1 MPPRWKHSAMMAPG
15 GPELEILAPTGGRT
29 TVPLDPVPFLIGR
42 QDNNHL
48 VLRDNRASR
57 NHARIVFEADQY
69 WVEDLNSRN
78 GITVNGEKVERAVLA
93 DGSVIGFGMEE
104 SYALVFRSMR
114 PVGLR
119 TTAPAGLKRLRSILE
134 VARTLSGS
142 LSTDHVLA
150 SLLEAA
156 MSVTGCERGF
166 VLLREGKGLAI
177 RIGRDVAGAV
187 LSDKD
192 LTVPPEV
199 LCASLD
205 RRRELLSMTLE
216 EYGHIVC
223 VPLLRVSM
231 AGGEETAV
239 LGSVKDSVGVLYLE
253 SRQSRADLSGT
264 SGELLQSLA
273 VEASMILENAR
284 LIVQE
289 RLKERMERELDLA
302 RTIQRDLLPDQFPST
317 GWFRACGVSVS
328 SAQVGG
334 DYFDLMPV
342 GEDRWAAVLADVS
355 GKGVSSALLASF
367 LQGVFLAAT
376 GESTSAVTV
385 LERVNRFLLHRT
397 NGEKYATLV
406 LVTMDRAGRLVWV
419 NAGHCRP
426 LLWRRTGEVFELRAA
441 GLPVGMLEEATWETY
456 RQQAVPGDL
465 MVLYSDGCS
474 EARNSAGEMFGVRR
488 VGETLLEYAPQGAQA
503 VANGLRRAVEAF
515 AAGEEQGDDLTVLVV
530 EYHG

>member
-1 MPPRWKHSAMMAPG
+1 MGTPG
-15 GPELEILAPTGGRT
+15 VPELEILAPTGGRK
-29 TVPLDPVPFLIGR
+29 TVPLEPLPYRMGR
-42 QDNNHL
+42 QEDNQL

-57 NHARIVFEADQY
+57 HHARIVFEAGQY

-78 GITVNGEKVERAVLA
+78 GVTVNGQKVARAALVDGAVL
-93 DGSVIGFGMEE
+93 GFGVED
-104 SYALVFRSMR
+104 SYTLVFRAR
-114 PVGLR
+114 NGAEGAAPAAGLR
-119 TTAPAGLKRLRSILE
+119 RLRSVLE
-134 VARTLSGS
+134 VARTLTGS

-166 VLLREGKGLAI
+166 VLLREGRRLEL
-177 RIGRDVAGAV
+177 RIGRDSAGLV
-187 LSDKD
+187 LGEGD
-192 LTVPPEV
+192 LTAPPDV
-199 LCASLD
+199 LCAALES
-205 RRRELLSMTLE
+205 RRELLSMTVE
-216 EYGHIVC
+216 GYGQVVC

-239 LGSVKDSVGVLYLE
+239 LGSAREAVGLLCLE
-253 SRQSRADLSGT
+253 AGAGRADLAGLG
-264 SGELLQSLA
+264 GELLQSLA

-302 RTIQRDLLPDQFPST
+302 RTIQRDLLPERFPST
-317 GWFRACGVSVS
+317 GWFRACGLSVS

-334 DYFDLMPV
+334 DYFDLMEL
-342 GEDRWAAVLADVS
+342 GEERWAAVLADVS
-355 GKGVSSALLASF
+355 GKGVSSALLAAF

-376 GESTSAVTV
+376 GESTSAAAV
-385 LERVNRFLLHRT
+385 LERVNQFLLRRT

-406 LVTMDRAGRLVWV
+406 LVTVDREGRLVWV

-456 RQQAVPGDL
+456 RQQMEPGDVML
-465 MVLYSDGCS
+465 LYSDGCS
-474 EARNSAGEMFGVRR
+474 EARNGAGEMFGVGR
-488 VGETLLEYAPQGAQA
+488 VGEVLREYAGRGAQA
-503 VANGLRRAVEAF
+503 GVSGLRGAGEAF
-515 AAGEEQGDDLTVLVV
+515 AGGEARGADWTVLVV
-530 EYHG
+530 EYCG

>member
-1 MPPRWKHSAMMAPG
+1 MTASNG

-29 TVPLDPVPFLIGR
+29 SIPLEPVPFLIGR

-57 NHARIVFEADQY
+57 NHARIVFEAGQY

-78 GITVNGEKVERAVLA
+78 GITVNGEKVPRSVLL
-93 DGSVIGFGMEE
+93 DGSVVGFGMEE
-104 SYALVFRSMR
+104 SYELVFRTTR
-114 PVGLR
+114 QVGLR
-119 TTAPAGLKRLRSILE
+119 TTAPPAGLKRLRSILE

-166 VLLREGKGLAI
+166 VLLREGKGLGL
-177 RIGRDVAGAV
+177 RIGRDAAGAV
-187 LSDKD
+187 LGESDLK
-192 LTVPPEV
+192 VPPEV
-199 LCASLD
+199 LCAALD
-205 RRRELLSMTLE
+205 RRRELLSMTVE

-342 GEDRWAAVLADVS
+342 GEERWAAVLADVS

-376 GESTSAVTV
+376 GESTSAATV

-406 LVTMDRAGRLVWV
+406 LVTVDKLGRLVWV

-426 LLWRRTGEVFELRAA
+426 LLWRRTGEVFELRSA

-456 RQQAVPGDL
+456 RQQLMPGDL
-465 MVLYSDGCS
+465 MVLYSDGCN
-474 EARNSAGEMFGVRR
+474 EARNAAGEMFGVRR
-488 VGETLLEYAPQGAQA
+488 VGETLMAYAPQGAQA
-503 VANGLRRAVEAF
+503 VANGLRREVEAF

>member
-1 MPPRWKHSAMMAPG
+1 MGGPG
-15 GPELEILAPTGGRT
+15 VPELEILAPTGGRK
-29 TVPLDPVPFLIGR
+29 TVPLEPLPYRMGR
-42 QDNNHL
+42 QEDNHL

-57 NHARIVFEADQY
+57 HHARIVCEAGQY

-78 GITVNGEKVERAVLA
+78 GITVNGEKVARAALV
-93 DGSVIGFGMEE
+93 DGAVVGFGVED
-104 SYALVFRSMR
+104 SYTLVFRARSGAEGAGAG
-114 PVGLR
+114 PTAGLR
-119 TTAPAGLKRLRSILE
+119 RLRSILE
-134 VARTLSGS
+134 VARTLTGS

-156 MSVTGCERGF
+156 MSVTGCDRGF
-166 VLLREGKGLAI
+166 VLLREGRGLVL
-177 RIGRDVAGAV
+177 RIGRDSAGMV
-187 LSDKD
+187 LGEGD
-192 LTVPPEV
+192 LTAPPEV
-199 LCASLD
+199 LCAALES
-205 RRRELLSMTLE
+205 RRDLLSMTVE
-216 EYGHIVC
+216 GYGHVVC
-223 VPLLRVSM
+223 VPLLRVAM

-239 LGSVKDSVGVLYLE
+239 LGSAREAAGLLCLE
-253 SRQSRADLSGT
+253 SGPGRAELAGLG
-264 SGELLQSLA
+264 GELLQSLA

-289 RLKERMERELDLA
+289 RLKDRMERELDLA
-302 RTIQRDLLPDQFPST
+302 RTIQRDLLPDQFPLT

-334 DYFDLMPV
+334 DYFDLMEL
-342 GEDRWAAVLADVS
+342 GEGRWAAVLADVS
-355 GKGVSSALLASF
+355 GKGVSSALLAAF

-376 GESTSAVTV
+376 GESTSAAAV
-385 LERVNRFLLHRT
+385 LERVNWFLLRRT

-406 LVTMDRAGRLVWV
+406 LVTLDREGRLVWV

-456 RQQAVPGDL
+456 RQQVEPGDV

-474 EARNSAGEMFGVRR
+474 EARNGAGEMFGVGR
-488 VGETLLEYAPQGAQA
+488 VGEALRRFAAQGAQA
-503 VANGLRRAVEAF
+503 VAEGLRRAVEEF
-515 AAGEEQGDDLTVLVV
+515 AGGEAQGDDLTVLVV

>member
-1 MPPRWKHSAMMAPG
+1 MTGPSGGPKLPG
-15 GPELEILAPTGGRT
+15 GPELEILAPTGGKT
-29 TVPLDPVPFLIGR
+29 TVPLDPLPFLIGR

-57 NHARIVFEADQY
+57 NHARIVFAEGEY
-69 WVEDLNSRN
+69 WVEDQDSRN
-78 GITVNGEKVERAVLA
+78 GITVNGEKVGRAVLT
-93 DGSVIGFGMEE
+93 DGTVVGFGMEE
-104 SYALVFRSMR
+104 SYELIFRTVQR
-114 PVGLR
+114 VGLQ
-119 TTAPAGLKRLRSILE
+119 TGSPPSGLKRLRSILE

-166 VLLREGKGLAI
+166 VLLREGKELAI
-177 RIGRDVAGAV
+177 RIGRDASGAV
-187 LSDKD
+187 LSEAD
-192 LTVPPEV
+192 LTVPREV

-205 RRRELLSMTLE
+205 RRRELLAMTVDG
-216 EYGHIVC
+216 YGHIVC

-273 VEASMILENAR
+273 VEASIILENAR

-302 RTIQRDLLPDQFPST
+302 RTIQRDLLPDQFPAT
-317 GWFRACGVSVS
+317 GWFRASGVGVS

-376 GESTSAVTV
+376 GESTSAATV
-385 LERVNRFLLHRT
+385 LERVNRFLLRRT
-397 NGEKYATLV
+397 NGAKYATLV
-406 LVTMDRAGRLVWV
+406 LLTIDRAGRLVWV

-426 LLWRRTGEVFELRAA
+426 LLWRRTGEVFELPSA
-441 GLPVGMLEEATWETY
+441 GLPVGMLEEASWEMY
-456 RQQAVPGDL
+456 RQQLAPGDL

-474 EARNSAGEMFGVRR
+474 EARNAAGEMFGVRR
-488 VGETLLEYAPQGAQA
+488 VGETLMAFAPHGAPA
-503 VANGLRRAVEAF
+503 VVNGLRRAVEEF
-515 AAGEEQGDDLTVLVV
+515 AGGEEQGDDLTVLVV

>member
-1 MPPRWKHSAMMAPG
+1 MG
-15 GPELEILAPTGGRT
+15 GAGVPELEILAPTGGRK
-29 TVPLDPVPFLIGR
+29 TVPLEPLPYRMGR
-42 QDNNHL
+42 QEDNHL

-57 NHARIVFEADQY
+57 HHARIVCEAGQY

-78 GITVNGEKVERAVLA
+78 GVTVDGQKVARAELA
-93 DGSVIGFGMEE
+93 DGAVVGFGVED
-104 SYALVFRSMR
+104 SYQLVFRLRSGAAGAG
-114 PVGLR
+114 PAAGLR
-119 TTAPAGLKRLRSILE
+119 RLRSVLE
-134 VARTLSGS
+134 VARTLTGS

-166 VLLREGKGLAI
+166 VLLRERGRLEL
-177 RIGRDVAGAV
+177 RIGRDSAGLV
-187 LSDKD
+187 LGEGD
-192 LTVPPEV
+192 LTAPPEV
-199 LCASLD
+199 LCAALES
-205 RRRELLSMTLE
+205 RRELLSMTVE
-216 EYGHIVC
+216 GYGHVVC

-239 LGSVKDSVGVLYLE
+239 LGSAREAVGLLCLE
-253 SRQSRADLSGT
+253 AGAGRADLAGLG
-264 SGELLQSLA
+264 GELLQSLA

-302 RTIQRDLLPDQFPST
+302 RTIQRDLLPDQFPAT

-334 DYFDLMPV
+334 DYFDLMEL
-342 GEDRWAAVLADVS
+342 GEERWAAVLADVS
-355 GKGVSSALLASF
+355 GKGVSSALLAAF

-376 GESTSAVTV
+376 GEATSAAEV
-385 LERVNRFLLHRT
+385 LKRVNQFLLRRT

-406 LVTMDRAGRLVWV
+406 LVTVDRAGRLVWV

-456 RQQAVPGDL
+456 RQQMEPGDVL
-465 MVLYSDGCS
+465 VLYSDGCS
-474 EARNSAGEMFGVRR
+474 EARNGAGEMFGVGR
-488 VGETLLEYAPQGAQA
+488 VGEVLRENAGRGARA
-503 VANGLRRAVEAF
+503 VAEGLRGAVEAF
-515 AAGEEQGDDLTVLVV
+515 AGGEAQGDDLTVLVV
-530 EYHG
+530 EYHA

>member
-1 MPPRWKHSAMMAPG
+1 MSVAG
-15 GPELEILAPTGGRT
+15 VPELEILAPTGGKK
-29 TVPLDPVPFLIGR
+29 TVGLEPLPYRIGR
-42 QDNNHL
+42 QEDNQL

-57 NHARIVFEADQY
+57 HHARIVFEAGQY

-78 GITVNGEKVERAVLA
+78 GVTVNGEKVGRAALV
-93 DGSVIGFGMEE
+93 DGAVVGFGVED
-104 SYALVFRSMR
+104 SYTLVFRARSGEGGSGAV
-114 PVGLR
+114 PAAGLR
-119 TTAPAGLKRLRSILE
+119 RLRSILE
-134 VARTLSGS
+134 VARTLTGS

-166 VLLREGKGLAI
+166 VLLREGLGLGL
-177 RIGRDVAGAV
+177 RIGRDAAGMVLGESDLAV
-187 LSDKD
+187 PL
-192 LTVPPEV
+192 EV
-199 LCASLD
+199 LGGALA
-205 RRRELLSMTLE
+205 RRRELLSMTVE
-216 EYGHIVC
+216 GYGHVVC
-223 VPLLRVSM
+223 VPLLRVAM

-239 LGSVKDSVGVLYLE
+239 LGSVKEAVGLLYLE
-253 SRQSRADLSGT
+253 AGAGRAEVAGA

-289 RLKERMERELDLA
+289 RVKERMERELDLA

-334 DYFDLMPV
+334 DYFDLMELEE
-342 GEDRWAAVLADVS
+342 GRWAAVLADVS
-355 GKGVSSALLASF
+355 GKGVSSALLAAF

-376 GESTSAVTV
+376 GEATSAAAV
-385 LERVNRFLLHRT
+385 LERVNRFLLRRT

-406 LVTMDRAGRLVWV
+406 LVTVDRAGRLVWV

-426 LLWRRTGEVFELRAA
+426 LLWRRTGEVFALQAA

-456 RQQAVPGDL
+456 RQQVEPGDV

-474 EARNSAGEMFGVRR
+474 EAQNAAGEMFGVGR
-488 VGETLLEYAPQGAQA
+488 VGEALRQYAPQGAQG
-503 VANGLRRAVEAF
+503 VVNGLRGAVEAF
-515 AAGEEQGDDLTVLVV
+515 TGGEAQGDDLTVLVV
-530 EYHG
+530 EYCG

>member
-1 MPPRWKHSAMMAPG
+1 MMAAG

-29 TVPLDPVPFLIGR
+29 TIPLEPLPFLIGR
-42 QDNNHL
+42 QDNNHF

-57 NHARIVFEADQY
+57 SHARIVFDDGQY

-78 GITVNGEKVERAVLA
+78 GITVNGAKVTRSPLTDGAV
-93 DGSVIGFGMEE
+93 VGFGMEE
-104 SYALVFRSMR
+104 SYTLTFRTTR
-114 PVGLR
+114 PVGVR
-119 TTAPAGLKRLRSILE
+119 TTAPAAGLKRLRSILE

-156 MSVTGCERGF
+156 MSVTGCDRGF
-166 VLLREGKGLAI
+166 VLLREGTGLSI
-177 RIGRDVAGAV
+177 RIGRDAAGAV
-187 LSDKD
+187 LGERD
-192 LTVPPEV
+192 LKAPPEV
-199 LCASLD
+199 LCSSLVH
-205 RRRELLSMTLE
+205 RRELLSMTLDQ
-216 EYGHIVC
+216 YGHIVC

-231 AGGEETAV
+231 DGGEETAV
-239 LGSVKDSVGVLYLE
+239 LGSVKDSVGLLYLE
-253 SRQSRADLSGT
+253 ARQGRADLSGT
-264 SGELLQSLA
+264 SSELLQSLA

-302 RTIQRDLLPDQFPST
+302 RAIQRDLLPDQFPAT

-342 GEDRWAAVLADVS
+342 GDDRWAAVLADVS

-376 GESTSAVTV
+376 GESTSAAKV
-385 LERVNRFLLHRT
+385 LERVNQFLLHRT

-406 LVTMDRAGRLVWV
+406 LVTMDKEGRLVWV

-426 LLWRRTGEVFELRAA
+426 LLWRRTGEVFELRSA

-465 MVLYSDGCS
+465 LVLYSDGCS
-474 EARNSAGEMFGVRR
+474 EAQNAAGEMFGVRR
-488 VGETLLEYAPQGAQA
+488 VGETLLQYAPQGAQA
-503 VANGLRRAVEAF
+503 VANGLRRAVDAF
-515 AAGEEQGDDLTVLVV
+515 AAGQEQGDDLTVLVV

>member
-1 MPPRWKHSAMMAPG
+1 MMAPG

-29 TVPLDPVPFLIGR
+29 SVPLEPIPFLIGR

-57 NHARIVFEADQY
+57 NHARIVYEGDQY

-78 GITVNGEKVERAVLA
+78 GITVNGAKVVRAALV
-93 DGSVIGFGMEE
+93 DGAVVGFGMEE
-104 SYALVFRSMR
+104 SYELIFRTMR
-114 PVGLR
+114 PVGVR
-119 TTAPAGLKRLRSILE
+119 TTAAPSGLKRLRSILE

-177 RIGRDVAGAV
+177 RIGRDAAGAV
-187 LSDKD
+187 LGNND
-192 LTVPPEV
+192 LQVPPEV

-239 LGSVKDSVGVLYLE
+239 LGTVKDSVGVLYLE

-302 RTIQRDLLPDQFPST
+302 RTIQRDLLPDQFPAT

-406 LVTMDRAGRLVWV
+406 LVTIDKAGRLVWV
-419 NAGHCRP
+419 NGGHCRP
-426 LLWRRTGEVFELRAA
+426 LLWRRTGEVFELRSA

-456 RQQAVPGDL
+456 RQQLLPGDL

-474 EARNSAGEMFGVRR
+474 EARNAAGEMFGVRR
-488 VGETLLEYAPQGAQA
+488 VGETLLACAPQGAQA
-503 VANGLRRAVEAF
+503 VAQGLRRAVETF
-515 AAGEEQGDDLTVLVV
+515 AAGEEQADDLTVLVV

>member
-1 MPPRWKHSAMMAPG
+1 MMVPD
-15 GPELEILAPTGGRT
+15 GPELEILAPTGGRST
-29 TVPLDPVPFLIGR
+29 IPLDPLPFLIGR

-57 NHARIVFEADQY
+57 NHARIVFEDGQY

-78 GITVNGEKVERAVLA
+78 GITVNGEKLPRAVLA
-93 DGSVIGFGMEE
+93 EGSVVGFGVEE
-104 SYALVFRSMR
+104 SYELIFRTMR
-114 PVGLR
+114 PVGPR
-119 TTAPAGLKRLRSILE
+119 TSAPTTGLKRLRSILE

-142 LSTDHVLA
+142 LSTDHVLT

-166 VLLREGKGLAI
+166 VLLREGKGLAM
-177 RIGRDVAGAV
+177 RIGRDAAGAV
-187 LSDKD
+187 LGEQD
-192 LTVPPEV
+192 LKVPPEV

-205 RRRELLSMTLE
+205 RRRELLSMTVE
-216 EYGHIVC
+216 DYGHIVC

-253 SRQSRADLSGT
+253 ARQGRADLSGT

-302 RTIQRDLLPDQFPST
+302 RTIQRDLLPDQFPAT

-376 GESTSAVTV
+376 GETTSAATV

-406 LVTMDRAGRLVWV
+406 LVTMDKAGRLVWV

-426 LLWRRTGEVFELRAA
+426 LLWRRTGEVFELRSA

-474 EARNSAGEMFGVRR
+474 EARNAAGEMFGVRR
-488 VGETLLEYAPQGAQA
+488 VGETLMAYAPQGAQA
-503 VANGLRRAVEAF
+503 VANGLRREVEAF